1 VLEVRGLTKRYGQLA
16 ALEDFDL
23 TVPAGRCV
31 GLVGHNGSGKSTAVQ
46 CLTARMRPSAGTVV
60 IDGYDGLDEAH
71 GEEVRRRVSY
81 VGDAPA
87 FYPDLTVRE
96 HVELVAI
103 AHGLGRDGPEAAEAL
118 LDEVELTGRA
128 DFRPHQLSAG
138 MRQKAHLACA
148 MVRPFEVLVLD
159 EPAGH
164 LDGAATAWL
173 VRALAAARDRGAAVV
188 VTSHDPGFLADLAD
202 EVVVLVDG
210 RIGAQ
215 GAYLEALSSDAAR
228 RSGLEPVEGS

>member
-16 ALEDFDL
+16 ALEGFDL
-23 TVPAGRCV
+23 SVPSGRCV

-46 CLTARMRPSAGTVV
+46 CLTARMRPTAGTVV
-60 IDGYDGLDEAH
+60 VDGYDGLDEAH

-103 AHGLGRDGPEAAEAL
+103 AHGMGREGSEAAEAL
-118 LDEVELTGRA
+118 LDEVALTGWA
-128 DFRPHQLSAG
+128 DHRPHQLSAG

-148 MVRPFEVLVLD
+148 LVRPFELLVLD

-173 VRALAAARDRGAAVV
+173 GRALAAARDRGAAIV
-188 VTSHDPGFLADLAD
+188 VTSHDPAFLVDLAD

-215 GAYLEALSSDAAR
+215 GSYRDALSSDAAR